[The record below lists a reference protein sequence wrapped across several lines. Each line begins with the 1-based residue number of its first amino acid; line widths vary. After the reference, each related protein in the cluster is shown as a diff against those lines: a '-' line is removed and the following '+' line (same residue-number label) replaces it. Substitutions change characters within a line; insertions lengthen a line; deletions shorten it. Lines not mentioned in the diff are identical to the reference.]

1 MHYRGGTRQTTV
13 IRTCARLPELRL
25 AMALHNKDGRMLH
38 HKAEIPLL
46 RRHLTKYKAYW
57 TRLVPRIVGE

>member
-1 MHYRGGTRQTTV
+1 
-13 IRTCARLPELRL
+13 
-25 AMALHNKDGRMLH
+25 MALHNKDGRIPH

-57 TRLVPRIVGE
+57 TYLVSRIAGEQLLAIIN

>member
-1 MHYRGGTRQTTV
+1 MTV
-13 IRTCARLPELRL
+13 VCTYVRPPEPRL
-25 AMALHNKDGRMLH
+25 AMALYNKDGRILH

-57 TRLVPRIVGE
+57 THLVSRIVGEQPLAITN